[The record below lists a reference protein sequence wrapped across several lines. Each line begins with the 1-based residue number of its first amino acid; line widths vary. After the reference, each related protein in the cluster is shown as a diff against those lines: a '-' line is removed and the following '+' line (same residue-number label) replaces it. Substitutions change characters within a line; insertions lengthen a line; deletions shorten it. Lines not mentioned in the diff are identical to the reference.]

1 MWYLDAGWVS
11 VLVSVELT
19 MERTCEH
26 NSSRDPH
33 TQPHEMHFVPEIEIL
48 FLALGTKEIEKFRD
62 GYPWKF
68 GLGYPEYFNFQIPLK
83 VTLGTPNILLFVY
96 P

>member
-1 MWYLDAGWVS
+1 M
-11 VLVSVELT
+11 LVSVELT

-62 GYPWKF
+62 GYP
-68 GLGYPEYFNFQIPLK
+68 
-83 VTLGTPNILLFVY
+83 
-96 P
+96 